1 MNVKRLL
8 LAIVAGYVVIFAT
21 DWLIHEKWLAP
32 DYAATQQVWR
42 AKEDMASLGL
52 WFLGAQI
59 VTVLTFVLLW
69 TRWASTAQIGCAI
82 GFGFLIGAFSGA
94 WPMVLYAILPIP
106 GALAAKW
113 FFAGIVQCILLGS
126 VTFYVYK
133 PAASG
138 TAN

>member
-1 MNVKRLL
+1 MNIKRLL
-8 LAIVAGYVVIFAT
+8 LAVVAGYVVIFAT

-69 TRWASTAQIGCAI
+69 TRWASTARIGCAS
-82 GFGFLIGAFSGA
+82 GFGFLMGAFSGA

-113 FFAGIVQCILLGS
+113 FFAGIVQCILLGI

-133 PAASG
+133 PAAS
-138 TAN
+138 TIAN

>member
-1 MNVKRLL
+1 MTAENYLIRRSQSVATEAFALAISTQTTPSSSLMNIKRLL
-8 LAIVAGYVVIFAT
+8 LAVVAGYVVIFAT

-69 TRWASTAQIGCAI
+69 TRWASTARIGCAI
-82 GFGFLIGAFSGA
+82 GFGFLMGAFS
-94 WPMVLYAILPIP
+94 
-106 GALAAKW
+106 
-113 FFAGIVQCILLGS
+113 
-126 VTFYVYK
+126 
-133 PAASG
+133 
-138 TAN
+138 